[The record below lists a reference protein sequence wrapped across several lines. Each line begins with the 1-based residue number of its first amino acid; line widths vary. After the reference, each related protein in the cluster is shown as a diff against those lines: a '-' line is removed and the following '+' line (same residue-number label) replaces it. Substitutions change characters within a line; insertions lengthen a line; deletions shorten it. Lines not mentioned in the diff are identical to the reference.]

1 MRQVKWDEIYSIWKK
16 NINEVSSEVFM
27 IVLSR

>member
-1 MRQVKWDEIYSIWKK
+1 MRQVKWNEIYSIWKK

>member
-1 MRQVKWDEIYSIWKK
+1 MRQVKSNEIYSIWKK